1 MVMAITAR
9 IAAVITTRVVIT
21 REDIMREGT
30 MLADIIAAIIAATG
44 RGEDTTITGVITTGG
59 IIITVYIIATGG
71 AIGAIV
77 ITGTTCGGRSAGTIA
92 GSITAIAM

>member
-9 IAAVITTRVVIT
+9 IAAVITT

-59 IIITVYIIATGG
+59 IITGDIIATGG

-92 GSITAIAM
+92 GSITVIAT

>member
-44 RGEDTTITGVITTGG
+44 RGEDTIITGVITTGG
-59 IIITVYIIATGG
+59 IITGDIIATGG

-92 GSITAIAM
+92 GSITVIAT

>member
-59 IIITVYIIATGG
+59 IITGDIIATGG

-92 GSITAIAM
+92 GSITVIAT

>member
-30 MLADIIAAIIAATG
+30 MLADIIAAIG

-59 IIITVYIIATGG
+59 IITGDIIATGG

-92 GSITAIAM
+92 GSITVIAT

>member
-44 RGEDTTITGVITTGG
+44 RGEGTTITGVITTGG
-59 IIITVYIIATGG
+59 IIITGDIIATGG

-77 ITGTTCGGRSAGTIA
+77 ITGTTCGGRSQGALRGWIWA
-92 GSITAIAM
+92 LGM

>member
-30 MLADIIAAIIAATG
+30 MLADIIAVITAATG
-44 RGEDTTITGVITTGG
+44 RGEGTTITGVITTGG
-59 IIITVYIIATGG
+59 IITGDIIVTGG

-92 GSITAIAM
+92 GSITAIAT